1 MILVYKMQVDL
12 NCLTKDCAYKIFP
25 SFIIQDR
32 QNIKLLREYN
42 NEIEKQIVDT
52 SNGFLSYVDYENKLK
67 NINKILK
74 YVLAYYY
81 INNIDINNYV
91 SIRVKDRDNLESNK
105 Q

>member
-1 MILVYKMQVDL
+1 MILVHKMQVDL

-81 INNIDINNYV
+81 INNININDYV

>member
-1 MILVYKMQVDL
+1 MQVDL

-25 SFIIQDR
+25 GFIIQDR

-74 YVLAYYY
+74 YVLAFYY

>member
-1 MILVYKMQVDL
+1 MILIYKMQVDL

-81 INNIDINNYV
+81 INNININDYV
-91 SIRVKDRDNLESNK
+91 SIRIKDRDNLESNK

>member
-1 MILVYKMQVDL
+1 MHKMQVDL

-25 SFIIQDR
+25 GFIIQDR
-32 QNIKLLREYN
+32 QNVKMLREYN

-81 INNIDINNYV
+81 INNININDYV
-91 SIRVKDRDNLESNK
+91 SIRIKDRDNLESNK

>member
-1 MILVYKMQVDL
+1 MILIYKMQVDL

-25 SFIIQDR
+25 GFIIQDR
-32 QNIKLLREYN
+32 QNVKMLREYN

-81 INNIDINNYV
+81 INNININDYV

>member
-1 MILVYKMQVDL
+1 MQVDL

-25 SFIIQDR
+25 GFIIQDR
-32 QNIKLLREYN
+32 QNVKMLREYN

-74 YVLAYYY
+74 YVLAFYY

-91 SIRVKDRDNLESNK
+91 SIRIKDRDNLESNK

>member
-32 QNIKLLREYN
+32 QNVKMLREYN

>member
-1 MILVYKMQVDL
+1 MQVDL

-25 SFIIQDR
+25 GFIIQDR
-32 QNIKLLREYN
+32 QNVKMLREYN

-81 INNIDINNYV
+81 INNININDYV

>member
-1 MILVYKMQVDL
+1 MQVDL

-25 SFIIQDR
+25 GFIIQDR

-81 INNIDINNYV
+81 INNININDYV

>member
-52 SNGFLSYVDYENKLK
+52 GNGFLSYVDYENKLK

-81 INNIDINNYV
+81 INNININDYV
-91 SIRVKDRDNLESNK
+91 SIRIKDRDNLESNK

>member
-32 QNIKLLREYN
+32 QNVKMLRKYN

>member
-25 SFIIQDR
+25 GFIIQDR
-32 QNIKLLREYN
+32 QNVKLLREYN

-74 YVLAYYY
+74 YVLAFYY
-81 INNIDINNYV
+81 INNININDYV

>member
-25 SFIIQDR
+25 GFIIQDR
-32 QNIKLLREYN
+32 QNVKMLREYN

-91 SIRVKDRDNLESNK
+91 SIRIKDRDNLESNK

>member
-25 SFIIQDR
+25 GFIIQDR

-74 YVLAYYY
+74 YVLAFYY
-81 INNIDINNYV
+81 INNININDYV
-91 SIRVKDRDNLESNK
+91 SIRIKDRDNLESNK
-105 Q
+105 L

>member
-1 MILVYKMQVDL
+1 MILVHKMQVDL

-74 YVLAYYY
+74 YVLAFYY

>member
-1 MILVYKMQVDL
+1 MILVHKMQVDL

-74 YVLAYYY
+74 YVLAFYY
-81 INNIDINNYV
+81 INNININDYV

>member
-1 MILVYKMQVDL
+1 MIQVDL

-25 SFIIQDR
+25 GFIIQDR
-32 QNIKLLREYN
+32 QNIKMLREYN
-42 NEIEKQIVDT
+42 NTIEKELADI

>member
-81 INNIDINNYV
+81 INNININDYV
-91 SIRVKDRDNLESNK
+91 SIRIKDRDNLESNK

>member
-1 MILVYKMQVDL
+1 MQVDL

-32 QNIKLLREYN
+32 QNVKMLREYN

-81 INNIDINNYV
+81 INNININDYV

>member
-1 MILVYKMQVDL
+1 MQVDL

-25 SFIIQDR
+25 GFIIQDR
-32 QNIKLLREYN
+32 QNVKMLREYN

-81 INNIDINNYV
+81 INNINIL
-91 SIRVKDRDNLESNK
+91 S
-105 Q
+105 

>member
-25 SFIIQDR
+25 GFIIQDR

-42 NEIEKQIVDT
+42 NEIEKHIVDT

-81 INNIDINNYV
+81 INNININDYV
-91 SIRVKDRDNLESNK
+91 SIRIKDRDNLESNK

>member
-1 MILVYKMQVDL
+1 MILVHKMQVDL

-25 SFIIQDR
+25 GFIIQDR

-42 NEIEKQIVDT
+42 NKIEKQIVDT

>member
-1 MILVYKMQVDL
+1 MQVDL

-32 QNIKLLREYN
+32 QNVKMLREYN
-42 NEIEKQIVDT
+42 NKIEKQIVDT

-91 SIRVKDRDNLESNK
+91 SIRIKDRDNLESNK

>member
-25 SFIIQDR
+25 GFIIQDR
-32 QNIKLLREYN
+32 QNVKMLREYN
-42 NEIEKQIVDT
+42 NEIEKQIADT

>member
-1 MILVYKMQVDL
+1 MQVDL
-12 NCLTKDCAYKIFP
+12 NCLTKDCAYKVFP
-25 SFIIQDR
+25 GFIIQDR
-32 QNIKLLREYN
+32 QNVKMLREYN

-81 INNIDINNYV
+81 INNININDYV

>member
-1 MILVYKMQVDL
+1 MILIYKMQVDL

-25 SFIIQDR
+25 GFIIQDR
-32 QNIKLLREYN
+32 QNVKMLREYN
-42 NEIEKQIVDT
+42 NEIEKQIADT

>member
-1 MILVYKMQVDL
+1 MTLVYKMQVDL

-25 SFIIQDR
+25 GFIIQDR

-74 YVLAYYY
+74 YVLAFYY
-81 INNIDINNYV
+81 INSININDYV
-91 SIRVKDRDNLESNK
+91 SIQIKDRDNLESNK

>member
-32 QNIKLLREYN
+32 QNVKMLREYN

-74 YVLAYYY
+74 YVLAFYY

-91 SIRVKDRDNLESNK
+91 SIRIKDRDNLESNK

>member
-25 SFIIQDR
+25 GFIIQDR
-32 QNIKLLREYN
+32 QNVKMLREYN

-81 INNIDINNYV
+81 INNININDYV
-91 SIRVKDRDNLESNK
+91 SIRVKNRDNLESNK

>member
-1 MILVYKMQVDL
+1 MQVDL

-25 SFIIQDR
+25 GFIIQDR
-32 QNIKLLREYN
+32 QNVKMLREYN

-81 INNIDINNYV
+81 INNINI
-91 SIRVKDRDNLESNK
+91 SIVYNHYHGG
-105 Q
+105 

>member
-25 SFIIQDR
+25 GFIIQDR
-32 QNIKLLREYN
+32 QNVKTLREYN

-81 INNIDINNYV
+81 INNININDYV

>member
-1 MILVYKMQVDL
+1 MQVDL

-32 QNIKLLREYN
+32 QNIKLLRGYN

-91 SIRVKDRDNLESNK
+91 SIRIKDRDNLESNK

>member
-25 SFIIQDR
+25 GFIIQDR
-32 QNIKLLREYN
+32 QNVKMLREYN

>member
-1 MILVYKMQVDL
+1 MILIYKMQVDL

-25 SFIIQDR
+25 GFIIQDR
-32 QNIKLLREYN
+32 QNVKMLRGYN

-91 SIRVKDRDNLESNK
+91 SIRIKNRDNLESNK

>member
-1 MILVYKMQVDL
+1 MQVDL

-25 SFIIQDR
+25 GFIIQDR
-32 QNIKLLREYN
+32 QNVKMLREYN
-42 NEIEKQIVDT
+42 NEIEKQIADT

>member
-1 MILVYKMQVDL
+1 MQVDL

-25 SFIIQDR
+25 GFIIQDR
-32 QNIKLLREYN
+32 QNVKMLREYN

-81 INNIDINNYV
+81 INNININNYV
-91 SIRVKDRDNLESNK
+91 SIRIKDRDNLESNK

>member
-1 MILVYKMQVDL
+1 MILVHKMQVDL

-25 SFIIQDR
+25 GFIIQDR
-32 QNIKLLREYN
+32 QNVKLLREYN

-81 INNIDINNYV
+81 INNININDYV

>member
-1 MILVYKMQVDL
+1 MQVDL

-25 SFIIQDR
+25 GFIIQDR
-32 QNIKLLREYN
+32 QNVKMLRKYN
-42 NEIEKQIVDT
+42 NEIEKRIVDT

-74 YVLAYYY
+74 YVLAFYY

>member
-1 MILVYKMQVDL
+1 MILIYKMQVDL

-32 QNIKLLREYN
+32 QNVKMLREYN

>member
-42 NEIEKQIVDT
+42 NTVEKELAAI

-81 INNIDINNYV
+81 INNININDYV
-91 SIRVKDRDNLESNK
+91 SIRIKDRDNLESNK